1 MRDDRRASVE
11 LKKAASESFRD
22 ALSPKT
28 KSVLKS
34 VSAMVLAVMFGIFLL
49 IVFPVAGSGSSIM
62 EEGTVPGQAVQRH
75 GRKAYAHGDVSLIS
89 NVNDLP
95 VISDIYDEYDLKVIH
110 SPSAEQMK
118 SVQGGAWK
126 IVWIAAAL
134 FMLYVYKVCLQRG
147 KLYAFRRPCFSCE
160 LLILLKKD
168 GKKR

>member
-1 MRDDRRASVE
+1 MRDDCRTSAE
-11 LKKAASESFRD
+11 LKKAVSETVRD
-22 ALSPKT
+22 MLPPKT
-28 KSVLKS
+28 RPALRS

-49 IVFPVAGSGSSIM
+49 VVFPVAGSGSSIM
-62 EEGTVPGQAVQRH
+62 EERTLPGQAVQQY

-110 SPSAEQMK
+110 SLSAGQMK
-118 SVQGGAWK
+118 SMQGGAWK
-126 IVWIAAAL
+126 IVWMAAAL
-134 FMLYVYKVCLQRG
+134 FILYVYKVCLQRG
-147 KLYAFRRPCFSCE
+147 KLYAFWLPCFSCE